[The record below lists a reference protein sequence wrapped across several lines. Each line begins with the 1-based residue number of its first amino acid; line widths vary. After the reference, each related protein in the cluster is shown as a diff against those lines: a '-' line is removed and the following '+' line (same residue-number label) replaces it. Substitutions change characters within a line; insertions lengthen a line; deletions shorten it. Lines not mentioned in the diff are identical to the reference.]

1 MLHNIDEVLQI
12 DNFTKYILKEKGM
25 SKELVLK
32 VVLEKLKGKLGYL
45 WTVINNAEFSEELDN
60 LRNESVKGDIEMFL
74 T

>member
-12 DNFTKYILKEKGM
+12 DNFTKYILQKKGM